1 MSLSSLKIL
10 VCIKEVPASDMHIRI
25 DDTGRWIE
33 TGSHDDYVMN
43 RFDEYA
49 LEEAVRIKEH
59 FAGTTVEVLSV
70 GPEHC
75 RAVIRRALA
84 KGADTGIHIQDH
96 VPGYPAPEAVA
107 TAIAGFC
114 QTRAYDL
121 ILTGVISEDLMQG
134 ITGPL
139 VAARLKI
146 PCAAAVIRQRID
158 PDKGTVL
165 AACELESGWTE
176 EVRLTLPAL
185 LTVQSGINRPRY
197 PSLSNMMRSRHQELA
212 TLPCDT
218 PAVVENE
225 SRVTALSEPA
235 LSSSANFFG
244 GTLEEKAEALL
255 DLLIEKGVLIT

>member
-1 MSLSSLKIL
+1 MKA
-10 VCIKEVPASDMHIRI
+10 VPDGDMRIRI

-33 TGSHDDYVMN
+33 TGNHDDSVMN

-70 GPEHC
+70 GPERC

-84 KGADTGIHIQDH
+84 KGADAGIHIQDRA
-96 VPGYPAPEAVA
+96 PGYPAAEAVA
-107 TAIAGFC
+107 AVIAKFC

-121 ILTGVISEDLMQG
+121 ILAGVISEDLMQG
-134 ITGPL
+134 LTGPL

-146 PCAAAVIRQRID
+146 PCATAVIRQRID
-158 PDKGTVL
+158 PDRGTVL
-165 AACELESGWTE
+165 AGCELENGWTE

-185 LTVQSGINRPRY
+185 LTIQSGINRPRY

-212 TLPCDT
+212 TLPCDHT
-218 PAVVENE
+218 TGIENE

-235 LSSSANFFG
+235 LSSSTNFFE
-244 GTLEEKAEALL
+244 GTLEEKAEAFL